1 MSTNTRDFEFNH
13 PNCVNYKS
21 YEYVVWLLSGL
32 ICGLIDSFK
41 SKLSD
46 FTGLVTNTCNP
57 AVRPIGTVKL
67 PMKIKHKHFGIT
79 GETKL
84 GHFLVHPVRKIS
96 GTDTL
101 NTTHSRRASNLVA
114 LKTRIL

>member
-21 YEYVVWLLSGL
+21 HEYVVWLLSGL
-32 ICGLIDSFK
+32 ICDLIDSFK

-84 GHFLVHPVRKIS
+84 GHFLVHPVRK
-96 GTDTL
+96 
-101 NTTHSRRASNLVA
+101 NLRNRHPKHYVFS
-114 LKTRIL
+114 KGK